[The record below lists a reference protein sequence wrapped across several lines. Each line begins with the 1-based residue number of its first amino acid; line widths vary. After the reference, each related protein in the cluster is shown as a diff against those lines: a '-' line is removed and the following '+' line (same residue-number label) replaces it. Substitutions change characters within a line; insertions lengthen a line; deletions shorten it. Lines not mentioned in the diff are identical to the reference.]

1 MKLRIKPIAK
11 EIHTSPQN
19 VWKIRA
25 RENNSRYEERKKEQK
40 KKKKKKEGGRER
52 KEKELETI

>member
-25 RENNSRYEERKKEQK
+25 RENNSRYKERKKEQK
-40 KKKKKKEGGRER
+40 KKKKRKKGGE
-52 KEKELETI
+52 KEKKRS